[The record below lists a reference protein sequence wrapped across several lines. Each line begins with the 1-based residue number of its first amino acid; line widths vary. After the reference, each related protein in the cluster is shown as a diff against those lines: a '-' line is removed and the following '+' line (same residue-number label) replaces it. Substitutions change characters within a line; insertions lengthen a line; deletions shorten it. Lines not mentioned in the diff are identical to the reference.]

1 MGYLGMDKQGGAA
14 RYLKFYTKDLTQ
26 RFTQNLRTDK
36 LIDWLVTFNHYYFL
50 LCFCIVW
57 SSNGT
62 SLFYYI
68 FNAFM
73 VFRSFTSLTG
83 SVLQDLIS
91 LFEFSI
97 NMQVFP
103 HLCSSPHV
111 YMLRFQTKAFSPFSL
126 FVDVIYY
133 IFSISSIPCVTI
145 DRRCKHSGREQPNC
159 FVTSGI
165 TIETDRPI

>member
-1 MGYLGMDKQGGAA
+1 MGAQ
-14 RYLKFYTKDLTQ
+14 TEDLHK
-26 RFTQNLRTDK
+26 NLHTEK
-36 LIDWLVTFNHYYFL
+36 LLDWLVTFNHYYFL

-83 SVLQDLIS
+83 SVLQDCIS

-97 NMQVFP
+97 IMQVFP
-103 HLCSSPHV
+103 HSCTSLHV
-111 YMLRFQTKAFSPFSL
+111 CMLRFQMKAFPPFSL
-126 FVDVIYY
+126 FFYAIYY
-133 IFSISSIPCVTI
+133 IFSISSIPYASI
-145 DRRCKHSGREQPNC
+145 DRRRKHSGWEQPNC